1 MRNICQFHNM
11 IKPSLPKG
19 FRDHLP
25 EEGHKR
31 EFILSAIQDAFHRYG
46 FQHLETPLFESIKTL
61 TEKYGEEGDQLL
73 FKVLRSGDFLQKADQ
88 EALGAGDSRALARSI
103 CESGLR
109 YDLTVPL
116 ARVVVQHQSDIQFP
130 FRRYQIGPVF
140 RADRPQKGRYRQFT
154 QCDADIV
161 GSSSWVGD
169 VEVLKLYAEVFDTLG
184 LKVVIRVNHRKLM
197 QGMLQ
202 HLSLGE
208 QSTAVLGALDKMDK
222 IGEEGVHKALISLGI
237 SEIVI
242 EEFMA
247 WVKQSDHTVAHNEAM
262 QEGRDRLEKIIDVL
276 GNAVQFDA
284 SLARGLDYYT
294 GMVAE
299 VVSSELEFG
308 SIGGGGRYDELT
320 KVFGGQNLPGV
331 GISFGLDRIVDVM
344 DTLERWPNASHGKPL
359 ILFIHFDEPGMVKGW
374 EYVQQLRSKGIP
386 AELYPD
392 IAKAKKQLK
401 YADQRGFT
409 YVAMLGDEELSS
421 NTIMVKFLDQGSQ
434 SSMTFDELIT
444 ALNTES

>member
-1 MRNICQFHNM
+1 M

-19 FRDHLP
+19 FSDHLP
-25 EEGHKR
+25 AEGYKR

-46 FQHLETPLFESIKTL
+46 FQKLETPLFESMKTL

-88 EALGAGDSRALARSI
+88 EALEAGDSRALAHSI
-103 CESGLR
+103 CENGLR

-169 VEVLKLYAEVFDTLG
+169 AEVLKLYAEVFESLG
-184 LKVVIRVNHRKLM
+184 LKVAIRVNHRKLM

-202 HLSLGE
+202 HLSLSE

-222 IGEEGVHKALISLGI
+222 IGEKGVCKALIGQGI
-237 SEIVI
+237 TENVI
-242 EEFMA
+242 DEFMA
-247 WVKQSDHTVAHNEAM
+247 WVKQSDFTIVHNEAM
-262 QEGRDRLEKIIDVL
+262 QEGRDRLEKIIEVL
-276 GNAVQFDA
+276 GDAVQFDA

-294 GMVAE
+294 GMVVE

-344 DTLERWPNASHGKPL
+344 DALERWPSESDGKPL
-359 ILFIHFDEPGMVKGW
+359 ILFVHFDEPGMVKGW
-374 EYVQQLRSKGIP
+374 EYVQKLRFMGIQ

-392 IAKAKKQLK
+392 ISKAKKQLK

-409 YVAMLGDEELSS
+409 YVAMLGDDELSS

-434 SSMTFDELIT
+434 RSMTFDELLT
-444 ALNTES
+444 ELNTES

>member
-1 MRNICQFHNM
+1 M
-11 IKPSLPKG
+11 
-19 FRDHLP
+19 
-25 EEGHKR
+25 
-31 EFILSAIQDAFHRYG
+31 
-46 FQHLETPLFESIKTL
+46 T
-61 TEKYGEEGDQLL
+61 
-73 FKVLRSGDFLQKADQ
+73 
-88 EALGAGDSRALARSI
+88 
-103 CESGLR
+103 
-109 YDLTVPL
+109 TVPL

-169 VEVLKLYAEVFDTLG
+169 VEVLKLYAEVFDRLG
-184 LKVVIRVNHRKLM
+184 LKKVVIRINHRKLM

-202 HLSLGE
+202 HLSLSE

-222 IGEEGVHKALISLGI
+222 IGEEGVRKALIGLGI
-237 SEIVI
+237 TENVI

-247 WVKQSDHTVAHNEAM
+247 WVKQSDFTTVHNEAM
-262 QEGRDRLEKIIDVL
+262 QEGRDRLEKIVEVL
-276 GNAVQFDA
+276 GDAVQFDA

-294 GMVAE
+294 GMVVE

-344 DTLERWPNASHGKPL
+344 DALERWPNTSHGKPL
-359 ILFIHFDEPGMVKGW
+359 ILFVHFDESGMVKGW
-374 EYVQQLRSKGIP
+374 EYVQQLRSMGIP

-392 IAKAKKQLK
+392 VAKAKKQLK

-409 YVAMLGDEELSS
+409 YVAMLGDDELSS
-421 NTIMVKFLDQGSQ
+421 NTIMVKSLDQGSQ
-434 SSMTFDELIT
+434 HSMSIDELIT

>member
-1 MRNICQFHNM
+1 M

-25 EEGHKR
+25 AEGHKR
-31 EFILSAIQDAFHRYG
+31 GFILSAIQDAFHRYG
-46 FQHLETPLFESIKTL
+46 FQYIETPLLESMKTL

-73 FKVLRSGDFLQKADQ
+73 FKVLRSGDFLRKADQ
-88 EALGAGDSRALARSI
+88 EALEAGDSRAVARSI

-169 VEVLKLYAEVFDTLG
+169 VEVLKLYAEVFDALG
-184 LKVVIRVNHRKLM
+184 LKVTIRVNHRKLM

-202 HLSLGE
+202 HLSLSE
-208 QSTAVLGALDKMDK
+208 QSAAVLSALDKMDK
-222 IGEEGVHKALISLGI
+222 IGEDGVCKALDGIGI
-237 SEIVI
+237 SENVI
-242 EEFMA
+242 DEFMA
-247 WVKQSDHTVAHNEAM
+247 WIKQSDFTRVYNESM
-262 QEGRDRLEKIIDVL
+262 QEGRDRLEKIVEVL
-276 GNAVQFDA
+276 EDAVQFDA

-294 GMVAE
+294 GMVVE
-299 VVSSELEFG
+299 VVSSEIEFG

-344 DTLERWPNASHGKPL
+344 NALERWPNASHGKSL
-359 ILFIHFDEPGMVKGW
+359 ILFVHFDELGMAKGW
-374 EYVQQLRSKGIP
+374 DYVQQLRSMGIP

-392 IAKAKKQLK
+392 VAKAKKQLK

-409 YVAMLGDEELSS
+409 YVAMLGDDELSS

-434 SSMTFDELIT
+434 RSMTFDELIT